1 MTPPVFPDDELRGRL
16 GKLRGHG
23 GTRFGRVAARCG
35 LPSTRPIDFSPSP
48 FCQRSQSSGLC
59 AGVNP
64 TRMYF
69 FLIAITP
76 PPIVKVKCCLDPLNP
91 PLPYA
96 RRSSASAVAFSSSER
111 RGLPSRTLSNDLRI
125 SATAAGTFA
134 LAVAL
139 SAVPRYF
146 STVFPNRHCSGFGT
160 PTCTRYRPRRCRRYG
175 IWPLPLY
182 WRRCFPTGEWLP
194 SGIIGPFVRTGPG
207 WLGGVKIPLIL
218 AHNFSPNHQI
228 YITISMA

>member
-1 MTPPVFPDDELRGRL
+1 
-16 GKLRGHG
+16 
-23 GTRFGRVAARCG
+23 
-35 LPSTRPIDFSPSP
+35 
-48 FCQRSQSSGLC
+48 
-59 AGVNP
+59 
-64 TRMYF
+64 MYF

-139 SAVPRYF
+139 SA
-146 STVFPNRHCSGFGT
+146 
-160 PTCTRYRPRRCRRYG
+160 PTLPK
-175 IWPLPLY
+175 IWDMAA
-182 WRRCFPTGEWLP
+182 T
-194 SGIIGPFVRTGPG
+194 
-207 WLGGVKIPLIL
+207 LIL
-218 AHNFSPNHQI
+218 AALLP
-228 YITISMA
+228 YW